1 MPDSSIGRRL
11 REGFFTIAPT
21 IDELAQKLGLE
32 PAALTATIERF
43 NGQCASG
50 IDEDFGRGK
59 SMADRYYGDD
69 AFQPNPCMAPL
80 IKAPFYAIPVFPGDL
95 GTKGG
100 LVTDAHARVLNE
112 HGEVIEGLYAA
123 GNTSAAVMG
132 PTYPG
137 AGGTI
142 GPALTFGFLAA
153 EHAAGFGAPSV

>member
-1 MPDSSIGRRL
+1 MPDASLSKKYS
-11 REGFFTIAPT
+11 EGFLIKGTT
-21 IDELAQKLGLE
+21 LADL
-32 PAALTATIERF
+32 AARCQLDPSALRATVDRF
-43 NGQCASG
+43 NALADVGV
-50 IDEDFGRGK
+50 DEDFDRGK
-59 SMADRYYGDD
+59 SATDRYYADPRVK
-69 AFQPNPCMAPL
+69 PNPTLRAL
-80 IKAPFYAIPVFPGDL
+80 KKGPFYAIRVYPGDL